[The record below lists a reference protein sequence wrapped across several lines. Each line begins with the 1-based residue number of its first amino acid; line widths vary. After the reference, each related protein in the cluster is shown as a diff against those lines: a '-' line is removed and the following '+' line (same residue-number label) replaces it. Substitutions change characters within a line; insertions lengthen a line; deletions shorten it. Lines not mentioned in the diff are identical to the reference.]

1 MSIDSENDARL
12 PLVTIITPSYNQVAF
27 LENTIQ
33 SVLLQDYPYIEYMVV
48 DGGSNDGSVDVICK
62 YAVHLAWWVSERD
75 KGQGEAINKGL
86 DRAQGEVVA
95 WLNSDDIYLPGAISG
110 AVKALQAYPEVG
122 LVFGDALTIDA
133 QGNPLN
139 ILTFDDW
146 GLDELLSFRII
157 CQPAVFMR
165 REILQQAGFLDK
177 SYHFMLDHHL
187 WLRMANL
194 APLKYVP
201 EIWAAARQHDW
212 AKNVNQAVGFALETH
227 RLWEW
232 IQKDPKL
239 GSPALQN
246 RRRVEGGVYRL
257 EARYLLDGGAPWP
270 ALKTYLQALFLRPGY
285 TLKHWHRML
294 YAVLV
299 ILGLGKSADR
309 LAMRYFQWR
318 TNRQHERLMASVYS
332 RVPATTQS
340 GGWPGLAGHKP

>member
-1 MSIDSENDARL
+1 MSIYRKNDASL

-27 LENTIQ
+27 LEYTIQ
-33 SVLLQDYPYIEYMVV
+33 SVLLQDYPHIEYMVV
-48 DGGSNDGSVDVICK
+48 DGGSNDCSVDIIRK
-62 YAVHLAWWVSERD
+62 YAGHLAWWVSERD

-86 DRAQGEVVA
+86 ERAQGEIIA

-110 AVKALQAYPEVG
+110 AVKALQAHPKVG

-157 CQPAVFMR
+157 CQPTVFMR

-232 IQKDPKL
+232 IQNEPQLHFLASK
-239 GSPALQN
+239 N
-246 RRRVEGGVYRL
+246 RQRVEGGVYRL
-257 EARYLLDGGAPWP
+257 EARYLLDSGATWP
-270 ALKTYLQALFLRPGY
+270 ALKTYLRAMLVRPGY

-299 ILGLGKSADR
+299 MLGFGKIADR

-318 TNRQHERLMASVYS
+318 TDRQRERLMASVYS
-332 RVPATTQS
+332 RVPANTQS
-340 GGWPGLAGHKP
+340 GGWPGLAG